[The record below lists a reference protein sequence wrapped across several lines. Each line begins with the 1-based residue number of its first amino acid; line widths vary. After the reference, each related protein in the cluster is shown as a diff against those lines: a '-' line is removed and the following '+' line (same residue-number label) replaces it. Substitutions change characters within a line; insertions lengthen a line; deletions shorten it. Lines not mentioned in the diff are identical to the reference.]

1 VYHITKNCCF
11 KKIIKRHI
19 LISKK
24 FSFLIISAFFLL
36 LNEPYLSNA
45 QVITDPYYSPPQIPK
60 ITLRL
65 HREIQSLPTKDDVL
79 KIWVFFTDKGIVSPI
94 HLERELDKI
103 RKSLTERSVRRRAK
117 VRAEENLADYL
128 DLYIIQSY
136 VNQVDQ
142 IVKKVRIQS
151 RWLNAVSAEATSAQI
166 SKVAVLPFVQK
177 ITLVNSFKRNE
188 PPLSTSFIEKEYEIA
203 DFDYGYSWE
212 QLNQIRVTKLH
223 QLGYSGKGV
232 LVCLLDTGFRKSH
245 QVFQY
250 ASVVAERD
258 FVNEDSDVQYDPNDP
273 YDYSDSHGTATWSV
287 LGGYAHGELIGP
299 AHGADF
305 LLAKTEHTDLEE
317 PIEEDYW
324 VGGVEWADSYG
335 VDVVSSS
342 LGYIDWYTFE
352 DMDGDTA
359 ITTIAADRAVSLGIV
374 IVTAVGNE
382 RNNSWGHIIA
392 PADGHYVIAA
402 GAVDEQGLI
411 APFSSPGP
419 TFDGRIKP
427 EVCARGVDTYVA
439 SSNFGYRFGDGTSF
453 STPLVAGVVA
463 LLLEIHPDWTP
474 TQVREALLNTASYK
488 DNPNNDYG
496 WGIVNAVAASQ
507 ISIKKKIPRRR

>member
-1 VYHITKNCCF
+1 MDSRF
-11 KKIIKRHI
+11 KKIIKRQI
-19 LISKK
+19 LIPQK
-24 FSFLIISAFFLL
+24 FPFLILSAFLL
-36 LNEPYLSNA
+36 LLGEPYLSKA
-45 QVITDPYYSPPQIPK
+45 QVFSDPCYSAPQIPK

-65 HREIQSLPTKDDVL
+65 HREIQSLPTQDDIL
-79 KIWVFFTDKGIVSPI
+79 KIWILFTDKGITSPN
-94 HLERELDKI
+94 HLKRELDKI
-103 RKSLTERSVRRRAK
+103 RKSLTGRSVWRRTK
-117 VRAEENLADYL
+117 VRAEENLVDYL
-128 DLYIIQSY
+128 DLNILQSY

-166 SKVAVLPFVQK
+166 SKVAELPFVQK
-177 ITLVNSFKRNE
+177 IALVNSFKRNE
-188 PPLSTSFIEKEYEIA
+188 LPLSTSFVKREYEIA
-203 DFDYGYSWE
+203 DFSYGNSWE
-212 QLNQIRVTKLH
+212 QLIQIKVTKLH

-232 LVCLLDTGFRKSH
+232 SVCLLDSGFRKSH

-258 FVNEDSDVQYDPNDP
+258 FVNEDSDVQYDPHDP
-273 YDYSDSHGTATWSV
+273 DDYSDSHGTATWSV
-287 LGGYAHGELIGP
+287 LGGYAPGKLIGP
-299 AHGADF
+299 SYGADF
-305 LLAKTEHTDLEE
+305 LLAKTEHADLEE

-324 VGGVEWADSYG
+324 VGGIEWADSYG

-359 ITTIAADRAVSLGIV
+359 VTTLAADRAVSLGIV

-382 RNNSWGHIIA
+382 RNNPWGHIIA
-392 PADGHYVIAA
+392 PADGHYVIAV
-402 GAVDEQGLI
+402 GAVNEQGII

-427 EVCARGVDTYVA
+427 EVCARGVDNYVA
-439 SSNFGYRFGDGTSF
+439 YSDLEGYYGYRFGNGTSF

-474 TQVREALLNTASYK
+474 IQVREALLHTASYK
-488 DNPNNDYG
+488 DSPNNDYG
-496 WGIVNAVAASQ
+496 WGIVDAVAASQ
-507 ISIKKKIPRRR
+507 ISVKKKVPRRR